1 MYSGCQQMS
10 RFTILG
16 GRPIS
21 GTVRASGSKNAALP
35 MMAASILASEPVCLE
50 GVPDLLDVETLSLV
64 LKGLGV
70 EVTRGEG
77 RMLLET
83 VDAAL
88 VRAPYE
94 LVRQMRA
101 SFCVLGPLVARR
113 GSAVVSLPGGCNV
126 GPRPVDLHLKGLAA
140 LGAELRIDRGYVI
153 ARARRLRGA
162 TIRLSGPHGPTV
174 TGTANVMSAAVLA
187 KGTTTILGAAIEPEI
202 VDLGNFL
209 NRLGARIT
217 GLGTRTVC
225 IEGVDQLGGTTYRVI
240 PDRIEAATLLLAA
253 AITRGCVTVTGLIT
267 DHLHA
272 VLAAL
277 GAAGCWVDA
286 SESQVTVAPT
296 GASRPVHVTAEPHP
310 GIPTDLQ
317 AQWMALLSTVPG
329 RSKVRDRVFAGRF
342 MHVAELM
349 RLGAQIEVRDGTAV
363 VTGVDRLNGAAVTA
377 SDLRASAALVLAGL
391 AARGETTVHQVHHLD
406 RGYERL
412 EEKLNHLGAEIER
425 VEGKLAQAHVP
436 CEPR

>member
-1 MYSGCQQMS
+1 
-10 RFTILG
+10 
-16 GRPIS
+16 
-21 GTVRASGSKNAALP
+21 
-35 MMAASILASEPVCLE
+35 
-50 GVPDLLDVETLSLV
+50 
-64 LKGLGV
+64 
-70 EVTRGEG
+70 
-77 RMLLET
+77 
-83 VDAAL
+83 
-88 VRAPYE
+88 
-94 LVRQMRA
+94 
-101 SFCVLGPLVARR
+101 
-113 GSAVVSLPGGCNV
+113 
-126 GPRPVDLHLKGLAA
+126 
-140 LGAELRIDRGYVI
+140 
-153 ARARRLRGA
+153 
-162 TIRLSGPHGPTV
+162 
-174 TGTANVMSAAVLA
+174 MSAAVLA
-187 KGTTTILGAAIEPEI
+187 KGTTTILGAAIEPEV

-209 NRLGARIT
+209 NRLGARIS

-225 IEGVDQLGGTTYRVI
+225 IEGVEQLGGTTYRVI

-342 MHVAELM
+342 MHVAELI
-349 RLGAQIEVRDGTAV
+349 RLGAQIEARDGTAV
-363 VTGVDRLNGAAVTA
+363 VTGVDRLSGSEVTA

-391 AARGETTVHQVHHLD
+391 AARGETIVHQVHHLD

-412 EEKLNHLGAEIER
+412 EQKLTHLGAEIER
-425 VEGKLAQAHVP
+425 VEGKPAQAHVP
-436 CEPR
+436 CKPR